1 MNQETKTA
9 DLTPKVF
16 FIAMGVL
23 FILLQVAFHPEYIK
37 YFPQFEG
44 FNWVHHTH
52 GALMVSWVIML
63 IVQPYLIYKGR
74 YKAHRFV
81 GKISYFTAPLV
92 IISMFLATRQNYLTT
107 VDKIPFK
114 EVAYIQ
120 ALNFITP
127 LIFLLFYTLAIINKK
142 DAFRHQRYMI
152 GTSFVMIT
160 AVISRILQHSF
171 GTANIEPYDFFIP
184 LYLGVLISALLLVND
199 ILKKNNPVPYTI
211 VTVTLLLNIIIFY
224 ARYTEEWQSVVRF
237 VGDNLF

>member
-1 MNQETKTA
+1 MSQETKTS

-16 FIAMGVL
+16 FISMGFL

-63 IVQPYLIYKGR
+63 IVQPYLIYKGK
-74 YKAHRFV
+74 YKTHRLV
-81 GKISYFTAPLV
+81 GKISYLTAPLV

-107 VDKIPFK
+107 VNVIPFRD
-114 EVAYIQ
+114 VAYIQ

-127 LIFLLFYTLAIINKK
+127 LIFLLFYTLAIVNKK
-142 DAFRHQRYMI
+142 DVFKHQRYMI

-160 AVISRILQHSF
+160 AVLSRILQHSF
-171 GTANIEPYDFFIP
+171 GTAIIEPYDFFIP

-224 ARYTEEWQSVVRF
+224 ARYTEVWQSVVRS
-237 VGDNLF
+237 VGDNIF